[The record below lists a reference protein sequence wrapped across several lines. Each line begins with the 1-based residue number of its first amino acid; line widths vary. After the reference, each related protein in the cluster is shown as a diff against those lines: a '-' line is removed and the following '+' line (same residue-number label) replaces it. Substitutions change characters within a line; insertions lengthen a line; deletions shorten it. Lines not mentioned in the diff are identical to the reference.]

1 MTYAILTNN
10 TITTHGSAADLWPGT
25 SFSVDGPN
33 DDFLAEVGAVLIR
46 SDAPYDPTTQT
57 LEPCDP
63 YVRDGEVFN
72 TVAAPLPPPP
82 APAPDWARFKRVAL
96 GSDTLNSILVAAYQ
110 SVPVAAGAL
119 APALLR
125 AETSDAADFA
135 AAWGAIRRALPVPLE
150 VVAGFVAV
158 AEQCNLPAE
167 FVAALQPSPN

>member
-1 MTYAILTNN
+1 MTYAILTGN
-10 TITTHGSAADLWPGT
+10 TIAAHGSAADLWYGT

-33 DDFLAEVGAVLIR
+33 PDFLAEVGAVLIR
-46 SDAPYDPTTQT
+46 SDAPYDPATQI
-57 LEPCDP
+57 LQPCEP

-72 TVAAPLPPPP
+72 TIPAPLPPPP
-82 APAPDWARFKRVAL
+82 APAPDWGRFKRVAL

-119 APALLR
+119 APALLKS
-125 AETSDAADFA
+125 ETSDAADFA
-135 AAWGAIRRALPVPLE
+135 AAWGAIRRSVPVPPE

-167 FVAALQPSPN
+167 FFEALQPREN

>member
-1 MTYAILTNN
+1 MALY
-10 TITTHGSAADLWPGT
+10 
-25 SFSVDGPN
+25 
-33 DDFLAEVGAVLIR
+33 VLKN
-46 SDAPYDPTTQT
+46 P
-57 LEPCDP
+57 DP
-63 YVRDGEVFN
+63 YTRAVKVYSDTQPGVGFELMTEAAF
-72 TVAAPLPPPP
+72 VAWLASQPLPELAPPP
-82 APAPDWARFKRVAL
+82 TPAPDWARFKRVAL

-158 AEQCNLPAE
+158 ATACNLPAE